1 MMTRYVLIGM
11 GIAAISAL
19 ESIRSVDDQGE
30 ILVISDDPYGYY
42 SRPGLAYYLTGELE
56 EKQLYPY
63 QKEDFLRLRAQFI
76 RGRVVKVDPE
86 ERQAALEDGTFL
98 GYDKLLIAT
107 GAQAASLHI
116 PGTDLRGVH
125 KLDHLADARAMLG
138 NARRGGTAVVTGG
151 GITALEIA
159 EGLAARGMNVH
170 YVMRSHRYWPSVLEE
185 AESEI
190 VESLLA
196 RENIQIFRKSELAE
210 IVGRN
215 GRVVGARLAD
225 GRSLKAEL
233 AAFAIGVSPRIA
245 LAQQLGLRCER
256 GILVNEYMETSLAD
270 IYAAGDVAQVFDPA
284 SGKHLL
290 DSLWGPALEQGRTAG
305 LNMAGRR
312 TPYQKPAA
320 LNVTR
325 LAGLTVTIIG
335 AVSSPSTL
343 SDHKGEQDLLSIAR
357 GDSETW
363 RQLPDCII
371 AQSGF
376 DVNHMRLMIGE
387 KHILGAVVMG
397 DQKLSAPLQKI
408 IRQKVEITPIRE
420 QLLAP
425 QASLADVLV
434 QFVHRTQIS

>member
-1 MMTRYVLIGM
+1 MTRYVLIGM
-11 GIAAISAL
+11 GVAAISAL
-19 ESIRSVDDQGE
+19 ESIRSIDDQGE
-30 ILVISDDPYGYY
+30 IFIISDDPYGYY

-86 ERQAALEDGTFL
+86 ERQVVLEDGTFFA
-98 GYDKLLIAT
+98 YDRLLIAT
-107 GAQAASLHI
+107 GAQAAPLKI
-116 PGTDLRGVH
+116 PGAELRGVH

-138 NARRGGTAVVTGG
+138 NARRGGTAIVTGG
-151 GITALEIA
+151 GITAIEIA
-159 EGLAARGMNVH
+159 EGLAARGMKVH

-196 RENIQIFRKSELAE
+196 RDNIQIYRKSELAE

-284 SGKHLL
+284 SSKHLL

-305 LNMAGRR
+305 LNMAGRK
-312 TPYQKPAA
+312 TPYQKSAA
-320 LNVTR
+320 LNITR
-325 LAGLTVTIIG
+325 LGGLTVTIIG
-335 AVSSPSTL
+335 AVSLPASSG
-343 SDHKGEQDLLSIAR
+343 DFAGENDLCSIAR

-376 DVNHMRLMIGE
+376 DVNRLRLVIGE

-397 DQKLSAPLQKI
+397 DQKLSASLQKI
-408 IRQKVEITPIRE
+408 IRQKVEITSIRE
-420 QLLAP
+420 HLLAP
-425 QASLADVLV
+425 QAPLADVLV

>member
-1 MMTRYVLIGM
+1 MTRYVLIGT

-19 ESIRSVDDQGE
+19 EAIRSVDDQGE
-30 ILVISDDPYGYY
+30 IVVISDDPYGYY

-56 EKQLYPY
+56 EKQLFPY
-63 QKEDFLRLRAQFI
+63 QKEDFLRLRARFF

-86 ERQAALEDGTFL
+86 QRQVALEDGTLL

-107 GAQAASLHI
+107 GAQAAPLKI
-116 PGTDLRGVH
+116 PGAELRGVH
-125 KLDHLADARAMLG
+125 KLDHLADARAMLE
-138 NARRGGTAVVTGG
+138 NARRGGSAIVTGG
-151 GITALEIA
+151 GITAVEIA
-159 EGLAARGMNVH
+159 EGLAVRGMKVH
-170 YVMRSHRYWPSVLEE
+170 YVMRSHRYWPSVLDE

-190 VESLLA
+190 VERLLA
-196 RENIQIFRKSELAE
+196 RENIQIYRKSELAE

-215 GRVVGARLAD
+215 GRVAGAYLAG
-225 GRSLKAEL
+225 GRFLKAEL
-233 AAFAIGVSPRIA
+233 AAYAIGVTPRIA

-270 IYAAGDVAQVFDPA
+270 IYAAGDAAQVFDPA
-284 SGKHLL
+284 SCRHLL
-290 DSLWGPALEQGRTAG
+290 DSLWGAALEQGHSAG
-305 LNMAGRR
+305 LNMTGQK

-320 LNVTR
+320 LNITR

-335 AVSSPSTL
+335 AVSLPATSGDPAVE
-343 SDHKGEQDLLSIAR
+343 KDLCSIAR

-363 RQLPDCII
+363 RQLPGCII

-387 KHILGAVVMG
+387 THILGAVLIG
-397 DQKLSAPLQKI
+397 DQRLSALLQKI
-408 IRQKVEITPIRE
+408 IRQKVDITSIRE

-425 QASLADVLV
+425 HAPLADVLV

>member
-1 MMTRYVLIGM
+1 
-11 GIAAISAL
+11 
-19 ESIRSVDDQGE
+19 
-30 ILVISDDPYGYY
+30 
-42 SRPGLAYYLTGELE
+42 
-56 EKQLYPY
+56 
-63 QKEDFLRLRAQFI
+63 
-76 RGRVVKVDPE
+76 
-86 ERQAALEDGTFL
+86 
-98 GYDKLLIAT
+98 
-107 GAQAASLHI
+107 
-116 PGTDLRGVH
+116 
-125 KLDHLADARAMLG
+125 
-138 NARRGGTAVVTGG
+138 
-151 GITALEIA
+151 
-159 EGLAARGMNVH
+159 
-170 YVMRSHRYWPSVLEE
+170 
-185 AESEI
+185 
-190 VESLLA
+190 
-196 RENIQIFRKSELAE
+196 
-210 IVGRN
+210 
-215 GRVVGARLAD
+215 
-225 GRSLKAEL
+225 
-233 AAFAIGVSPRIA
+233 
-245 LAQQLGLRCER
+245 
-256 GILVNEYMETSLAD
+256 METSLAD

-305 LNMAGRR
+305 LNMAGQR

-408 IRQKVEITPIRE
+408 IRQKVEISPIRE